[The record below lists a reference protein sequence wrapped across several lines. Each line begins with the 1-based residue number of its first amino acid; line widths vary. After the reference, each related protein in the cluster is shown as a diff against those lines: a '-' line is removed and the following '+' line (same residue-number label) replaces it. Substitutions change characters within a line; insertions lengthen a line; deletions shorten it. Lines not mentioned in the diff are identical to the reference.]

1 MKAHSY
7 ARHLGK
13 YRLARKA
20 AEDAKSAAA
29 AVATTAAITDAK
41 IITTVGTKDKKIL
54 RKYTK
59 NSRGSNTLLTRNKKS
74 ANKEQVVQDSSE
86 TTKQKIKSV
95 PKLTLSIPRTP
106 PMTNGCDI
114 KTPTSAKP
122 AAGGGRGGKNGPT
135 SGQQFSCDICDK
147 SFIVRS
153 LYRRHMKHKH
163 GVEPQV
169 EERDQTTP
177 SAFVARK
184 ILKNKKRHS
193 IASIPAAGSSSSN
206 AVTTPSAS
214 AYTSMPSPSAAYS
227 AAAVAGKRENPYS
240 RQYSTPTSR
249 HIFFYFLIAII

>member
-20 AEDAKSAAA
+20 AEDAKSAASA
-29 AVATTAAITDAK
+29 AAATTAAITDAK

-74 ANKEQVVQDSSE
+74 ANKDPVVQDSSE
-86 TTKQKIKSV
+86 TTTKQKIKSV

-249 HIFFYFLIAII
+249 HIFFI